1 MNQNNDFSVTR
12 AEALGLLLENW
23 PLKAGTELIQI
34 QQALGRIT
42 AKDVYSQN
50 TLPPYRISMAD
61 GIAVRSGYFSSGLPD
76 TTGWVKGIQYIQ
88 ADTGDDFP
96 DGFDTVI
103 AVENIYYDDDGKLHF
118 SDGFSFVKGDRV
130 RQPGTMV
137 KEGDLLV
144 EAHVCLTPV
153 HLAALGMGGIIQLE
167 VIRKPKVVYIPTG
180 NELVSIGV
188 KPERGQNVES
198 NGIMVSAFLQQWG
211 AEPICFPI
219 IKDNPDE
226 LEHALDM
233 ALAVADIVLIN
244 GGSSKG
250 MEDFNARLL
259 QKRASIF
266 QHGIKMVPGKPVA
279 VAIINGKPVVNLP
292 GPTVGTFLSMDWCVS
307 GLIHHYFGLT
317 IPVRQKIKAR
327 LDKSLKKRPDF
338 ETYTRLILTA
348 QKYGYIASPVDSN
361 KSIPYALTKSNA
373 LFIAPV
379 GISGYQAGDEIEVEL
394 LCGLEKI

>member
-1 MNQNNDFSVTR
+1 
-12 AEALGLLLENW
+12 
-23 PLKAGTELIQI
+23 
-34 QQALGRIT
+34 
-42 AKDVYSQN
+42 
-50 TLPPYRISMAD
+50 
-61 GIAVRSGYFSSGLPD
+61 
-76 TTGWVKGIQYIQ
+76 
-88 ADTGDDFP
+88 
-96 DGFDTVI
+96 
-103 AVENIYYDDDGKLHF
+103 
-118 SDGFSFVKGDRV
+118 
-130 RQPGTMV
+130 
-137 KEGDLLV
+137 
-144 EAHVCLTPV
+144 
-153 HLAALGMGGIIQLE
+153 
-167 VIRKPKVVYIPTG
+167 
-180 NELVSIGV
+180 
-188 KPERGQNVES
+188 
-198 NGIMVSAFLQQWG
+198 MVSAFLQQWG
-211 AEPICFPI
+211 AEPICYPI

-266 QHGIKMVPGKPVA
+266 QHGVKMVPGKPVA

-317 IPVRQKIKAR
+317 IPVRHKIKAR